1 MNTVIILA
9 LLKLKTCLRSKI
21 FSHLYKLFLGLKK
34 SQDKKKSQD
43 FLKIYRN
50 KLLDIQICFRN
61 ELEIPAIEYFYT
73 LVGFCL
79 FTCFE
84 L

>member
-9 LLKLKTCLRSKI
+9 FLKLKTSLRSKI

-34 SQDKKKSQD
+34 AKI

-50 KLLDIQICFRN
+50 KLFDIQICFRN
-61 ELEIPAIEYFYT
+61 DLEIPAIEYFYT
-73 LVGFCL
+73 VVGFCL
-79 FTCFE
+79 F
-84 L
+84 